1 MASTPAP
8 PSVPPT
14 PPGASA
20 PPSAISAAGAG
31 DTQWTRLHPLSPI
44 VRAGSVVAVLV
55 VFSTQFDT
63 GRRRSFPWV
72 SLVLLGVGIVAGV
85 VSWLVTRWRVQG
97 SDLRIETGLI
107 RRQSI
112 RVPLSRIQ
120 AVDVISP
127 VLARVLGLAEVRV
140 VVAGR
145 GTGRTRLAYLGAA
158 EAQRVRA
165 MLLALAHGLASETPE
180 PPAQPLLRIDNLRV
194 AFATLLTAPVNVL
207 ITIAVLAVVLSLL
220 LPRGEATATIAI
232 PALVGVVPEVFRRF
246 NAVYDFQLSEGAD
259 GFRLSRGLLQTRTET
274 IPFGRIQAV
283 RWVEPLL
290 WRQFGWVRL
299 EVDVARQRGSQQREE
314 GSAQLS
320 RTLLPVGSHDHAA
333 WLLQRVLPGA
343 AAVPPPGSRPP
354 RRALLRAPFSYH
366 LLSFWHDRGRHGFAR
381 TGRVRPEVVIVPLEK
396 MQSVRL
402 RQGPLQRWL
411 HLATVHVDT
420 AGRGWQARAVCRD
433 AAEADALVETLTELA
448 RRARRA
454 STAAAQAARDGG
466 SNGGRRPLGHDAMD
480 PDGV

>member
-1 MASTPAP
+1 MSAITAPATTPA
-8 PSVPPT
+8 SR
-14 PPGASA
+14 
-20 PPSAISAAGAG
+20 
-31 DTQWTRLHPLSPI
+31 DTQWARLHPLSPV
-44 VRAGSVVAVLV
+44 VRAGSALAVIVL
-55 VFSTQFDT
+55 FSTQFET
-63 GRRRSFPWV
+63 GGKRGFPWE
-72 SLVLLGVGIVAGV
+72 SLVLLGLGVVAGI

-97 SDLRIETGLI
+97 TDLRIETGLI

-158 EAQRVRA
+158 EAQQVRA

-180 PPAQPLLRIDNLRV
+180 PPAQPLLRINNLRV
-194 AFATLLTAPVNVL
+194 IFATLLTAPVNVL
-207 ITIAVLAVVLSLL
+207 ITVAALAVIGSLL
-220 LPRGEATATIAI
+220 VPRGEATATIAI
-232 PALVGVVPEVFRRF
+232 PALVGVGPEVFRRF
-246 NAVYDFQLSEGAD
+246 NAVYDFQLAEGAD
-259 GFRLSRGLLQTRTET
+259 GLRLSRGLLQTRTET

-290 WRQFGWVRL
+290 WRRFGWVRL

-320 RTLLPVGSHDHAA
+320 RTLLPVGSREHAS
-333 WLLQRVLPGA
+333 WLLERVLPGA
-343 AAVPPPGSRPP
+343 AVVPPPGSRPP
-354 RRALLRAPFSYH
+354 RRATVRAPLSYH
-366 LLSFWHDRGRHGFAR
+366 LLAFWHDRGRHAFAR
-381 TGRVRPEVVIVPLEK
+381 TGRVRPEVVVVPLQK
-396 MQSVRL
+396 VQSVRL

-411 HLATVHVDT
+411 RLATVHVDT

-433 AAEADALVETLTELA
+433 AGEAAALLDGLTELA
-448 RRARRA
+448 RQARRA
-454 STAAAQAARDGG
+454 GG
-466 SNGGRRPLGHDAMD
+466 NGGGGGGTRL
-480 PDGV
+480 

>member
-1 MASTPAP
+1 MTGGE
-8 PSVPPT
+8 T
-14 PPGASA
+14 E
-20 PPSAISAAGAG
+20 
-31 DTQWTRLHPLSPI
+31 WTRLHPLSPL
-44 VRAGSVVAVLV
+44 VRAGSAVAVLV
-55 VFSTQFDT
+55 LFSTQFDT
-63 GRRRSFPWV
+63 GRHRGFPWE
-72 SLVLLGVGIVAGV
+72 SFLLLGLGVVAGI

-97 SDLRIETGLI
+97 GDLQITTGLI

-120 AVDVISP
+120 AIDVISP

-165 MLLALAHGLASETPE
+165 VLLALAHGLASETPE
-180 PPAQPLLRIDNLRV
+180 PPAQPLLRIDNGRV
-194 AFATLLTAPVNVL
+194 VFATLLTAPVNVL
-207 ITIAVLAVVLSLL
+207 ITIVILAGIASALV
-220 LPRGEATATIAI
+220 PHGAATASVAV

-246 NAVYDFQLSEGAD
+246 NAVYDFQLSQAAD

-290 WRQFGWVRL
+290 WRPFGWVRL

-320 RTLLPVGSHDHAA
+320 RTLLPVGSRDHAF
-333 WLLQRVLPGA
+333 WLLKRVLPDA
-343 AAVPPPGSRPP
+343 VPVPPPGARPP
-354 RRALLRAPFSYH
+354 RRAVVRAPFAYH
-366 LLSFWHDRGRHGFAR
+366 LLAFWDDRGRHALAR
-381 TGRVRPEVVIVPLEK
+381 TGRVRPEVVVVPLEK
-396 MQSVRL
+396 VQSVRL

-411 HLATVHVDT
+411 RLATVHIDT

-433 AAEADALVETLTELA
+433 AGEADALLWRLTDLA
-448 RRARRA
+448 REARRH
-454 STAAAQAARDGG
+454 R
-466 SNGGRRPLGHDAMD
+466 
-480 PDGV
+480 

>member
-1 MASTPAP
+1 MAVPAP
-8 PSVPPT
+8 
-14 PPGASA
+14 A
-20 PPSAISAAGAG
+20 PAGAAPSR
-31 DTQWTRLHPLSPI
+31 DTQWARLHPLSPV
-44 VRAGSVVAVLV
+44 VRAGSALAVIVL
-55 VFSTQFDT
+55 FSTQFDT
-63 GRRRSFPWV
+63 GRRRGFPWE
-72 SLVLLGVGIVAGV
+72 SLLLLGLGVVAGI
-85 VSWLVTRWRVQG
+85 VSWLVTRWRVEG
-97 SDLRIETGLI
+97 TDLRIETGLI

-158 EAQRVRA
+158 EAQQVRA

-180 PPAQPLLRIDNLRV
+180 PPAQPLLRINNLRV
-194 AFATLLTAPVNVL
+194 ILATLLTAPVNVL
-207 ITIAVLAVVLSLL
+207 ISIAVLAVIGSLL
-220 LPRGEATATIAI
+220 VPRGEATATVAI

-259 GFRLSRGLLQTRTET
+259 GLRLSRGLLQTRTET

-290 WRQFGWVRL
+290 WRRFGWVRL

-320 RTLLPVGSHDHAA
+320 RTLLPIGSREHAA

-343 AAVPPPGSRPP
+343 AVVPPPGSRPP
-354 RRALLRAPFSYH
+354 RRAMVRAPLSYH
-366 LLSFWHDRGRHGFAR
+366 LLAFWPDRGRHAFAR
-381 TGRVRPEVVIVPLEK
+381 TGRVRPEVVVVPLEK
-396 MQSVRL
+396 VQSVRL

-411 HLATVHVDT
+411 RLATVHVDT

-433 AAEADALVETLTELA
+433 ADEAALLLELLTSLARQA
-448 RRARRA
+448 RRA
-454 STAAAQAARDGG
+454 
-466 SNGGRRPLGHDAMD
+466 
-480 PDGV
+480 GVR

>member
-1 MASTPAP
+1 MAVPAP
-8 PSVPPT
+8 
-14 PPGASA
+14 A
-20 PPSAISAAGAG
+20 PAGAPASR
-31 DTQWTRLHPLSPI
+31 DTQWARLHPLSPV
-44 VRAGSVVAVLV
+44 VRAGSALAVIVL
-55 VFSTQFDT
+55 FSTQFDS
-63 GRRRSFPWV
+63 GPRRGFPWE
-72 SLVLLGVGIVAGV
+72 SLVLLGLGVVAGI
-85 VSWLVTRWRVQG
+85 VSWLVTRWRVEG
-97 SDLRIETGLI
+97 TDLRIETGLV

-158 EAQRVRA
+158 EAQQVRA

-180 PPAQPLLRIDNLRV
+180 PPAQPLLRINNLRV
-194 AFATLLTAPVNVL
+194 ILATLLTAPVNVL
-207 ITIAVLAVVLSLL
+207 ISIAVLAVVGSLL
-220 LPRGEATATIAI
+220 VPRGEATATVAI

-259 GFRLSRGLLQTRTET
+259 GLRLSRGLLQTRTET

-290 WRQFGWVRL
+290 WRRFGWVRL

-320 RTLLPVGSHDHAA
+320 RTLLPIGSREHAA
-333 WLLQRVLPGA
+333 WLLHRVLPGA
-343 AAVPPPGSRPP
+343 AVVPPPGSRPP
-354 RRALLRAPFSYH
+354 RRAMLRAPLSYH
-366 LLSFWHDRGRHGFAR
+366 LLAFWHDRGRHAFAR
-381 TGRVRPEVVIVPLEK
+381 TGRVRPEVVVVPLEK
-396 MQSVRL
+396 VQSVRL

-411 HLATVHVDT
+411 RLATVHVDT

-433 AAEADALVETLTELA
+433 AEEAALLLELLTTLARQA
-448 RRARRA
+448 RRA
-454 STAAAQAARDGG
+454 
-466 SNGGRRPLGHDAMD
+466 GGR
-480 PDGV
+480 